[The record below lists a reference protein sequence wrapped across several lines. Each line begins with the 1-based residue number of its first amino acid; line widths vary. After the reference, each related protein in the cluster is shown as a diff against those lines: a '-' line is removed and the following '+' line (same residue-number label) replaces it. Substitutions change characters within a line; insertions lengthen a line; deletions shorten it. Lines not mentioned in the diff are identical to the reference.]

1 MESEKNQRME
11 AKEREW
17 TSVRKKMRKR
27 KTEGLRRI
35 SKGRSK
41 TYFYSYIVEPPPL

>member
-1 MESEKNQRME
+1 ME

-41 TYFYSYIVEPPPL
+41 TPIIAMLVTN